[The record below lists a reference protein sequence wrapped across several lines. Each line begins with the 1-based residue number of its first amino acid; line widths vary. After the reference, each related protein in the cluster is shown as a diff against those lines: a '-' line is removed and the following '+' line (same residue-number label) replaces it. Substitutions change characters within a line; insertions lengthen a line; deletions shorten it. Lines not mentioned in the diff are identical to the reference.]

1 MGLMFTL
8 STGSMVWVL
17 SNPSISVPIPT
28 VIALRAVSV
37 LMDFITFHPT
47 TMGNGMIEGISGY
60 DTLVHSQSFGSLAS
74 STNRLNFVC
83 SFHFTY
89 QSQSFSSPVW
99 SSIWR
104 KGSPEPQFFAA
115 VPIHHRSKSDPCERG
130 PMNSFTISPQRTTKG
145 GV

>member
-1 MGLMFTL
+1 MCQSRASCLPCQLDPWLGFFRTPQSL
-8 STGSMVWVL
+8 
-17 SNPSISVPIPT
+17 T

-37 LMDFITFHPT
+37 LMNFVTFHPT

-104 KGSPEPQFFAA
+104 KGSPEPQFFAGSNSPSLGIRP
-115 VPIHHRSKSDPCERG
+115 VWTRPDEFLHHFAPR
-130 PMNSFTISPQRTTKG
+130 NYKG
-145 GV
+145 